1 MRRHC
6 LTKRSHRQLLLV
18 IKLFIE
24 QVKTALLCL
33 PELKYAILE
42 KNDILSENYI
52 YKDHCTIMVTEQNPV
67 LKLVL

>member
-33 PELKYAILE
+33 PEHFNAILE
-42 KNDILSENYI
+42 KNDILSENY
-52 YKDHCTIMVTEQNPV
+52 KDHCTMMVTEKNPV

>member
-24 QVKTALLCL
+24 QVQTALLCL
-33 PELKYAILE
+33 PEHFNAILE
-42 KNDILSENYI
+42 KNDILSENY
-52 YKDHCTIMVTEQNPV
+52 DQCTIMVTEKNPV

>member
-18 IKLFIE
+18 INLFIE

-33 PELKYAILE
+33 PEHCNAILE

-52 YKDHCTIMVTEQNPV
+52 
-67 LKLVL
+67 

>member
-18 IKLFIE
+18 INLFIE

-33 PELKYAILE
+33 PEHCNAILE

-52 YKDHCTIMVTEQNPV
+52 YKDQCTIMVTEKNPV
-67 LKLVL
+67 

>member
-33 PELKYAILE
+33 PEHFNAVLE

-52 YKDHCTIMVTEQNPV
+52 
-67 LKLVL
+67 